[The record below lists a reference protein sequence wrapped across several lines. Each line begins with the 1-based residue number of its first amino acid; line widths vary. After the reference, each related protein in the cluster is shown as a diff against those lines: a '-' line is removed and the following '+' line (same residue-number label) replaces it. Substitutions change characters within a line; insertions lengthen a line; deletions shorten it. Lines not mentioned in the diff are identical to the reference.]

1 MNAPKCKRILI
12 VDDEEQII
20 STLSRSLKKLGD
32 GYDIVT
38 AANGHEALIR
48 LREAPADLVITD
60 LKMPGMDGVALT
72 QVAYAILPGA
82 KIIWMTAYDIW
93 ESEARRLGVY
103 RYLNKPLDVIEL
115 RKIVREALETA
126 AGLAEAERLPA
137 RKHIL
142 IIDDDPQE
150 ALDLC
155 RALEQPSAH
164 RYYAKISLAP
174 EEALD
179 SLRAEHFDL
188 LVAAL
193 HTADQDGLNLIRLAR
208 QISPQMRAMWITN
221 GHSLEAEQQARQ
233 LAASCLSTPV
243 DPAQFAAA
251 VESILR

>member
-1 MNAPKCKRILI
+1 MDAPKRKRILI

-20 STLSRSLKKLGD
+20 STLSRSLRKLGE
-32 GYDIVT
+32 GYEIVT
-38 AANGHEALIR
+38 ATNGHEALAH
-48 LREAPADLVITD
+48 LRQAPADLIITD

-72 QVAYAILPGA
+72 EVAYTILPGT

-93 ESEARRLGVY
+93 ENEARRLGVY
-103 RYLNKPLDVIEL
+103 RYLNKPLDVVEL
-115 RKIVREALETA
+115 RKIVREALETM
-126 AGLAEAERLPA
+126 AGLAGEERPPV

-150 ALDLC
+150 ALELC
-155 RALEQPSAH
+155 RALEQPTTH

-193 HTADQDGLNLIRLAR
+193 HTPDQDGLNLIRHAR

-233 LAASCLSTPV
+233 LAVSWLSAPV
-243 DPAQFAAA
+243 EPGRFAAA